1 MNILNEVPWV
11 TVPFVLQSIDDYLNL
26 NKIVNRLNPMC
37 EISIIQMD
45 TIKGLQHSLRE
56 VNALL
61 KPKFDLINYMLAT
74 NNDYLEQYLIKNKEE
89 TEYLCSKVNEYIQS
103 ITFIVIN
110 LSKKVLTLPKIK
122 EDIFGGTEW
131 LRELFSIYLK
141 YNTETN
147 VTPLQFFKNIKTKW
161 DMLSDNETIIIS
173 DITENKLGGKSLFN
187 ISCNFKDWI
196 ISNKDAM
203 PQTVIKLEV

>member
-1 MNILNEVPWV
+1 MNILNEVPWS
-11 TVPFVLQSIDDYLNL
+11 TVPFILQSIDEYLNL
-26 NKIVNRLNPMC
+26 NNIFIRLNPNC
-37 EISIIQMD
+37 SISDLQMK
-45 TIKGLQHSLRE
+45 TVTNLQKTLRE

-61 KPKFDLINYMLAT
+61 KPKFDLINYMLTT
-74 NNDYLEQYLIKNKEE
+74 NNNYLEQYLIKNKEE
-89 TEYLCSKVNEYIQS
+89 TEYLCSKANEYMHS

-110 LSKKVLTLPKIK
+110 LPKKVLTLPKIK
-122 EDIFGGTEW
+122 EDTIGGTEW

-147 VTPLQFFKNIKTKW
+147 VTPLEFFRNIKTKW
-161 DMLSDNETIIIS
+161 DMLSDYETIIIS

-196 ISNKDAM
+196 INNKDII
-203 PQTVIKLEV
+203 PETVIKLEV

>member
-11 TVPFVLQSIDDYLNL
+11 TVPFILQSIDEYLNL

-45 TIKGLQHSLRE
+45 TIKGLQQSLRE

-61 KPKFDLINYMLAT
+61 KPKFDLINYMLTT

-89 TEYLCSKVNEYIQS
+89 TEYLCSKANEYIQS

-110 LSKKVLTLPKIK
+110 LPKKVLSLPKIK
-122 EDIFGGTEW
+122 EDTFGGTEW

-147 VTPLQFFKNIKTKW
+147 VTPLQFFKNIREKW
-161 DMLSDNETIIIS
+161 DMLSDYETIIIS

-196 ISNKDAM
+196 INNKDII
-203 PQTVIKLEV
+203 PETVIKLEV